1 MGRACIEDDEEFP
14 PVLLD
19 APDLN
24 PGLRRFWRAFQDL
37 SGDRPVGM
45 AVGAIPMTAMLAY
58 AKDIDGDTDPQN
70 LRRFVRFVRAIDDEF
85 LKAEASKG
93 SKGQPEG

>member
-1 MGRACIEDDEEFP
+1 
-14 PVLLD
+14 
-19 APDLN
+19 
-24 PGLRRFWRAFQDL
+24 
-37 SGDRPVGM
+37 M